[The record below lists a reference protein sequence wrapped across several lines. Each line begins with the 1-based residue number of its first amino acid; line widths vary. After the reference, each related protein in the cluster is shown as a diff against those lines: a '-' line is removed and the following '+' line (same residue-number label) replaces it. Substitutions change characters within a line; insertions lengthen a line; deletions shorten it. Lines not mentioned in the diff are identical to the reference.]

1 MIYSSNPLFIMQNLY
16 FIFSMLIALTLF
28 SCNTPK
34 TAVNTNTE
42 PTVANAANVAL
53 YNIVP
58 LPKEIGNTSGAAFE
72 LNKSTVIVYPAANEK
87 MKKNAELL
95 AEYLH
100 QSSGI
105 KPQVTTIKP
114 QNNFIDLKHA
124 LNNSN
129 KEAYEMNVTQERIEI
144 NGASEAGNFYG
155 IQTLRKAT
163 PTVQGNIVYPHVTIK
178 DEPRFGYR
186 GMMLDVG
193 RHFQP
198 VSFVKKYID
207 ILALHN
213 INTFHW
219 HLTEDQGWRIEIKKY
234 PKLTQIGSKR
244 SETVIGRNTG
254 KFDGIPHGGFYT
266 QDEIRDVVKY
276 AQERHITIVPEI
288 DLPGHMLAALASYP
302 ELGCTGGPYEVEKT
316 WGVFDDILCAG
327 QEKTFTFLEG
337 VLTEVIDLF
346 PSKLIHIGGDE
357 APKVRWEKCPR
368 CQAKI
373 KELGIKGDAKH
384 AKEFYLQSYVTERVE
399 KFLNKHGRNIIGWDE
414 ILEGKLAPNATVMSW
429 RGVGG
434 GIEAAQLGHNVIM
447 TPTSHLYFDYYQ
459 STDEKEPLGIG
470 GYVPVHQVYSFEPQP
485 EVLTAAQKK
494 HILGPQANLWTEYIK
509 TSSHVEYMVMPRI
522 AALSEIQWLNP
533 SQKNYDEFLQR
544 LSRLVNIY
552 NSLGYTYGTHV
563 FDLQPQLIS
572 DAENGGL
579 SVSLKTIDDAPVYY
593 TLDGSEPTVNSNK
606 YNGTFYVKEN
616 AQVKAVA
623 IRKDGSN
630 SRVFNETV
638 NASKASFKPAKLLTQ
653 PAKGYEYTGASMLVD
668 GLYGNSTNYKTGRW
682 IGFQGNDLE
691 VVIDMQQPTE
701 ILKAT
706 IRNCVVTGDWI
717 MDAEEIVIESS
728 ADGKNFTK
736 VHSEKIVEEKTTYY
750 SDINTHNLSF
760 NPVTARYYKVTV
772 KTVKSMPDWHT
783 GKGKPA
789 YIFVDEIALN

>member
-1 MIYSSNPLFIMQNLY
+1 MIKHLNISLCAC
-16 FIFSMLIALTLF
+16 MLLIIA
-28 SCNTPK
+28 SCGTPK
-34 TAVNTNTE
+34 NTTTQNNTGNAQTTAVAQSN
-42 PTVANAANVAL
+42 ANYQV
-53 YNIVP
+53 VP
-58 LPKEIGNTSGAAFE
+58 MPKEINNKAGEPFVLTSAV
-72 LNKSTVIVYPAANEK
+72 KIIYPAGNDK
-87 MKKNAELL
+87 MKKNADFL

-100 QSSGI
+100 QLVGF
-105 KPQVTTIKP
+105 KPEVTTTKP
-114 QNNFIDLKHA
+114 QNNFIA
-124 LNNSN
+124 LNNHLKKEN
-129 KEAYEMNVTQERIEI
+129 KDAYEITIDNQSIVI

-163 PTVQGNIVYPHVTIK
+163 PIVQGNVAYAPVTIK
-178 DEPRFGYR
+178 DEPRYGYR
-186 GMMLDVG
+186 GMMLDVS

-198 VSFVKKYID
+198 VAFVKKYID

-213 INTFHW
+213 INKFHW

-234 PKLTQIGSKR
+234 PRLTEIGSKR

-266 QDEIRDVVKY
+266 QDEIRDIVSY
-276 AQERHITIVPEI
+276 AEDRHITIIPEI

-337 VLTEVIDLF
+337 VLSEVIELF

-399 KFLNKHGRNIIGWDE
+399 KYLIKHGRNIIGWDE

-429 RGVGG
+429 RGIGG

-459 STDEKEPLGIG
+459 TTDTENEPLGIG
-470 GYVPVHQVYSFEPQP
+470 GYVPLKQVYSFEPEP
-485 EVLTAAQKK
+485 DVLTAAQKK

-522 AALSEIQWLNP
+522 AALSEVQWLNAF
-533 SQKNYDEFLQR
+533 QKNYDEFLQR
-544 LSRLVNIY
+544 LPRLINMY
-552 NSLGYTYGTHV
+552 NRLGYTYATHV
-563 FDLQPQLIS
+563 FDVQTELVS
-572 DAENGGL
+572 DSDKGALAVTFN
-579 SVSLKTIDDAPVYY
+579 TIDDAPVYY
-593 TLDGSEPTVNSNK
+593 TLDGSEPTINSNK
-606 YNGTFYVKEN
+606 YNGTFYIKDN
-616 AQVKAVA
+616 AALKAVA
-623 IRKDGSN
+623 IRKEGSN
-630 SRVFNETV
+630 SRVYKQDIKT
-638 NASKASFKPAKLLTQ
+638 SKATFKPTKLLTK
-653 PAKGYEYTGASMLVD
+653 PAKGYEYTGASTLVD
-668 GLYGNSTNYKTGRW
+668 GLYGTTTNYKTGRW

-691 VVIDMQQPTE
+691 AVIDMQQPTQ
-701 ILKAT
+701 ISNALV
-706 IRNCVVTGDWI
+706 RNCVVTGDWI
-717 MDAEEIVIESS
+717 MDAEEIIIESS
-728 ADGKNFTK
+728 ADGNMFTK
-736 VHSEKIVEEKTTYY
+736 VYAEKINEKNKSHY
-750 SDINTHNLSF
+750 SDIVTHKLSF
-760 NPVTARYYKVTV
+760 APVTARYYKVTV
-772 KTVKSMPDWHT
+772 KSVKSMPDWHA